1 MSRRMVMAVVLT
13 GLLATGALSN
23 AHAQQPASAGQQVT
37 APSGWI
43 FNVAPYLWT
52 ANLNTT
58 TSLNLPPAAGGGT
71 VTSTTSLGFD
81 ELLQHL
87 NSAVMVT
94 GDAQYNQFSILT
106 DYMYMNLGGTA
117 AQFKS
122 VNFPD
127 HPHIPISGSLQ
138 SSQSLNLN
146 ASIWTLVGG
155 YTVLQGDWGN
165 LDVIA
170 GFRYLGMNARLNYKL
185 GFTINEPGGHGESFG
200 GVGTASGSLNL
211 FNGVGGFR
219 GRVRIGNT
227 GLFVPYYFDAGTGG
241 SQFTWEISSGLG
253 YHMSWGDLSVTY
265 RYLSFQ
271 ENDDSLIQHLWI
283 KGPLVMA
290 NITF

>member
-1 MSRRMVMAVVLT
+1 MISGDRAEAREFLMSRRMVMAVVLT

-122 VNFPD
+122 VNFSGL
-127 HPHIPISGSLQ
+127 PHIPI
-138 SSQSLNLN
+138 
-146 ASIWTLVGG
+146 
-155 YTVLQGDWGN
+155 
-165 LDVIA
+165 
-170 GFRYLGMNARLNYKL
+170 
-185 GFTINEPGGHGESFG
+185 
-200 GVGTASGSLNL
+200 
-211 FNGVGGFR
+211 
-219 GRVRIGNT
+219 
-227 GLFVPYYFDAGTGG
+227 
-241 SQFTWEISSGLG
+241 
-253 YHMSWGDLSVTY
+253 
-265 RYLSFQ
+265 
-271 ENDDSLIQHLWI
+271 
-283 KGPLVMA
+283 
-290 NITF
+290 

>member
-1 MSRRMVMAVVLT
+1 MLRRMVMAVVLT
-13 GLLATGALSN
+13 GLLAAGTVFSAQ
-23 AHAQQPASAGQQVT
+23 AQQPVSAGQPAA
-37 APSGWI
+37 APSGWT
-43 FNVAPYLWT
+43 FNLAPYLWF

-87 NSAVMVT
+87 NAAVMVT
-94 GDAQYNQFSILT
+94 ADAQYNQFSILT

-122 VNFPD
+122 VNFPGL
-127 HPHIPISGSLQ
+127 PHIPISGSLR
-138 SSQSLNLN
+138 STQSLSLN

-170 GFRYLGMNARLNYKL
+170 GFRYFGLNARLNYSL
-185 GFTINEPGGHGESFG
+185 GFTITGPRGRGETFG
-200 GVGTASGSLNL
+200 GVGSASGSANI

-227 GLFVPYYFDAGTGG
+227 GLFVPYYFDAGAGG
-241 SQFTWEISSGLG
+241 SEFTWQIASGIG
-253 YHMSWGDLSVTY
+253 YHMAWGDVSVTY

-271 ENDDSLIQHLWI
+271 QGDSSLIQHLWI

-290 NITF
+290 NFTF

>member
-1 MSRRMVMAVVLT
+1 MLRRLVMAVVLT
-13 GLLATGALSN
+13 GLLAVGAMSG
-23 AHAQQPASAGQQVT
+23 AQAQQPVSAGQPAT
-37 APSGWI
+37 APSGWT
-43 FNVAPYLWT
+43 FNVAPYLWF

-71 VTSTTSLGFD
+71 VTSTTTLGFD

-87 NSAVMVT
+87 NSAVMVA

-122 VNFPD
+122 VNFPSL
-127 HPHIPISGSLQ
+127 PRIPISGSLR
-138 SSQSLNLN
+138 STQSLSLN

-170 GFRYLGMNARLNYKL
+170 GFRYLGMNARLNYSL
-185 GFTINEPGGHGESFG
+185 GFTITGPRGRSETFG
-200 GVGTASGSLNL
+200 GIGSASGSLNL

-241 SQFTWEISSGLG
+241 SQFTWQIASGIG
-253 YHMSWGDLSVTY
+253 YHMGWGDLSVTY

-271 ENDDSLIQHLWI
+271 ESDSSLIQHLWI